1 MTKQEAYDKIV
12 AYFSMPTAEF
22 GWGED
27 QCVYLDMES
36 RNRCAVGVLI
46 PEKEA
51 FDELAAMSM
60 GSVGDLKETLL
71 YHRGENSS
79 RPELRRAAARL
90 YDILSFDDVE
100 FIAFLETCQRVHDRH
115 AEAYST
121 QYLST
126 YSYDYED
133 GNFGTNHSGF
143 RPIINQGLE
152 AAKRQMLAELKAYA
166 EEVGLVV

>member
-12 AYFSMPTAEF
+12 AYFSMPTAQF

-36 RNRCAVGVLI
+36 RARCAVGVLI

-79 RPELRRAAARL
+79 LPHLRRAAARL
-90 YDILSFDDVE
+90 YDILSFDDPDFVG
-100 FIAFLETCQRVHDRH
+100 FLEGCQRIHDRH
-115 AEAYST
+115 GEAYST
-121 QYLST
+121 QYVS
-126 YSYDYED
+126 SYTVNYTGMD
-133 GNFGTNHSGF
+133 GPLFK
-143 RPIINQGLE
+143 PDINQGLAE
-152 AAKRQMLAELKAYA
+152 AKRVMLAELKAYA
-166 EEVGLVV
+166 EEDGLVV

>member
-12 AYFSMPTAEF
+12 AYFSMPTAQF

-36 RNRCAVGVLI
+36 RARCAVGVLI

-71 YHRGENSS
+71 YHRGETNTSL
-79 RPELRRAAARL
+79 PHLRRAAARL
-90 YDILSFDDVE
+90 YDILNFDDSD
-100 FIAFLETCQRVHDRH
+100 FIGFLEGCQRIHDRH
-115 AEAYST
+115 GEAYST
-121 QYLST
+121 QYVSP
-126 YSYDYED
+126 YSRDYGAADSYDAQ
-133 GNFGTNHSGF
+133 F
-143 RPIINQGLE
+143 RPVINQGLAE
-152 AAKRQMLAELKAYA
+152 AKRVMLAELKAYA
-166 EEVGLVV
+166 EEQG